1 MFKSGVEINAREVD
15 LTSIT
20 YLTSGFQ
27 GVSGSISVLSPT
39 KLSLSFF
46 IKTGKTLAAED
57 AHYFFSYLISSQVLF
72 NSRACCLNKEK
83 LKNISFLLTCI
94 VCSF

>member
-1 MFKSGVEINAREVD
+1 MFNFGVEINAREVD

-72 NSRACCLNKEK
+72 NSRAYCLNKEQ
-83 LKNISFLLTCI
+83 LKNIYFLLTCI